1 MKAERKNVL
10 TGIIEIVDV
19 DDPVPVTAEEGKQL
33 QKDELKQR
41 ITNRAVVELI
51 KILIQKNV
59 IAKND
64 FSVELRNMIDQYN
77 AL

>member
-1 MKAERKNVL
+1 VKFETKNVL
-10 TGIIEIVDV
+10 TGLITMIDGIDPIPMTFDEI
-19 DDPVPVTAEEGKQL
+19 KQL
-33 QKDELKQR
+33 QKEELKQR

-59 IAKND
+59 IIKND
-64 FSVELRNMIDQYN
+64 FSAELRIMIDQYN